1 MAVWKDDKV
10 ATEILSGR
18 AVLPRSNFKFY
29 VMLTLALAATA
40 GAAYGVLMR
49 RPKNLAA
56 ASREISTEKPVETAK
71 AAAPAPVA
79 PVVTAPATLAP
90 APKPSEPLR
99 IDTVIATPA
108 PAADKTLAK
117 APSKPA
123 SSIGIFVDP
132 NKGGKFSKVYA
143 ALNSGKS
150 DAALDALKTISPAAG
165 SPESKE
171 ALVLEGRALLA
182 QGKIEDARKKFEP
195 FAFVGTESEI
205 GADALFGNYICQA
218 GVLQRCRDSELD
230 QVRGG
235 ANSWGAASAALE
247 EARRAEQ
254 GAGGDLAS
262 LEKARALYQQALDSG
277 KLELADEEKC
287 LAHLTELTNKII
299 LDPKTACT
307 MPKAVFHKVEP
318 GDGVERIAKKY
329 KVNQGQLKVL
339 NRLNDK
345 MIVRQGQTLKMLPG
359 DVLYKVNRT
368 RLTGT
373 LYIDGVFIRR
383 YPVGIGPGDATPVGE
398 FVVERKTT
406 NPDWYYD
413 GKRIAYGDP
422 QNILGTRWMAFAG
435 TDTHGAG
442 LGIHGTSLPDSVPGR
457 ESKGCV
463 RMHNPDVEELYD
475 LMPQGGKVEIAD

>member
-40 GAAYGVLMR
+40 GAVYGVFMR

-56 ASREISTEKPVETAK
+56 ASREVNAEKAVETAK

-79 PVVTAPATLAP
+79 PAAPVLP
-90 APKPSEPLR
+90 APIAKPAGPARVEAVVPSVTQPAVNPK
-99 IDTVIATPA
+99 TTP
-108 PAADKTLAK
+108 
-117 APSKPA
+117 KPA
-123 SSIGIFVDP
+123 SSIGTFVDP
-132 NKGGKFSKVYA
+132 DKGGKFSKVYA

-150 DAALDALKTISPAAG
+150 DAALDALKTITPAGG

-195 FAFVGTESEI
+195 LAFAGTESEI
-205 GADALFGNYICQA
+205 GADALFGNYVCQA

-254 GAGGDLAS
+254 SAGSDVAA

-277 KLELADEEKC
+277 KLEQADEEKC
-287 LAHLTELTNKII
+287 LARLTDLTNKII
-299 LDPKTACT
+299 LDPKAACT
-307 MPKAVFHKVEP
+307 MPKSVFHKVEP

-368 RLTGT
+368 KLTGT

-383 YPVGIGPGDATPVGE
+383 YPVGIGPGDATPVGAY
-398 FVVERKTT
+398 VVERKTT

-413 GKRIAYGDP
+413 GKRIGYGDP